1 MTIRFEIDVLKLF
14 RIASFLM
21 FCCFIVVSCA
31 KNRQD
36 RDAKQ
41 VAADSAEDE
50 HEKKPQKVEDAT
62 VSVSISPDSSHSEVS
77 YSLSELPESLLT
89 KVNGIPVAY
98 AGFRDSLG
106 MNHFVLTETEQENT
120 GDGVASKYLYAYD
133 FVEGRIEVLWKI
145 NDFIKD
151 CMVDVTLEYIDNSL
165 SVTDLDKDGV
175 FETSFLYKLSCKG
188 DVSPD
193 GLKLIM
199 HEGPAKY
206 AVRGVMDLQ
215 VTEYGLEKGEMVID
229 QSFNKAPVEFRE
241 FAVERWNMFKL
252 ERIGN

>member
-1 MTIRFEIDVLKLF
+1 MSGIALF
-14 RIASFLM
+14 MAFTCIT
-21 FCCFIVVSCA
+21 VVSCA
-31 KNRQD
+31 KNRENENE
-36 RDAKQ
+36 RHS
-41 VAADSAEDE
+41 AADSAAVEQNLSR
-50 HEKKPQKVEDAT
+50 QKEEGVPA
-62 VSVSISPDSSHSEVS
+62 SVTYHSDSVLSEVS
-77 YSLSELPESLLT
+77 YRLSDLPESYLS

-106 MNHFVLTETEQENT
+106 MNHLVITETELENT

-133 FVEGRIEVLWKI
+133 FAEGEPEVLWKI

-175 FETSFLYKLSCKG
+175 FETAFLYKLSCKG

-199 HEGPAKY
+199 HEGPVKY
-206 AVRGVMDLQ
+206 AVRGVMDLD
-215 VTEYGLEKGEMVID
+215 VTGYGLEKGEMVID
-229 QSFNKAPVEFRE
+229 QSFSKAPLEFRE
-241 FAVERWNMFKL
+241 YAIERWNKFKL